1 MACIQRVFVLFSVLS
16 NKISYII
23 FFFRNLTLILFG
35 LTWSGKSAREDGW
48 FAGMPIMLGFSDA
61 PFQQKYSSN
70 YQGVTINIFESNGSK
85 NNESYINCM
94 YDMRKVTTKQDV
106 VFLVNF
112 DASNYTPDH
121 IRRFDSFL
129 KLSKQ
134 RNAKM
139 VTAFTSYGKKLLYPF
154 SNRQDDEKVHRDFQ
168 QITELSTTL
177 SSKIQE
183 NNIKYIVIEHGH
195 NFEIHVNQTQI
206 LSRCGLNIL

>member
-1 MACIQRVFVLFSVLS
+1 MACKQCVFVLFSVLS

-35 LTWSGKSAREDGW
+35 LTWSGKSAREDG
-48 FAGMPIMLGFSDA
+48 FLASMPIMLGFSDA

-70 YQGVTINIFESNGSK
+70 YQGVTINIFESNTK
-85 NNESYINCM
+85 YNESYINCM
-94 YDMRKVTTKQDV
+94 YHMRKVTTKQDV
-106 VFLVNF
+106 VFLVYF

-139 VTAFTSYGKKLLYPF
+139 VTAFTAYGKKLVYPF
-154 SNRQDDEKVHRDFQ
+154 SNRQDEEKVLRDFKR
-168 QITELSTTL
+168 ITELSTTL